1 MVDITD
7 QQLNALRQAENGA
20 WGRVR
25 AYVIVKPVDVAN
37 PAIQYGKIKVAYPVS
52 GEGLLQVWVWD
63 SEGFAGYGKAKGYN
77 YDKLNA
83 ALSEIV
89 YDGERMV
96 HELHKASSEW
106 DTNLRAR
113 GYEVIQAV

>member
-1 MVDITD
+1 MVDMTE
-7 QQLNALRQAENGA
+7 QQLNALIQSEDTA
-20 WGRVR
+20 WCRVE
-25 AYVIVKPVDVAN
+25 AYIIVKPIDVAN
-37 PAIQYGKIKVAYPVS
+37 PKIQYGKIKVAYPVS
-52 GEGLLQVWVWD
+52 GEGILQVWVWD
-63 SEGFAGYGKAKGYN
+63 TEGFAGYGKAKGGG

-96 HELHKASSEW
+96 HELHKASNEW
-106 DTNLRAR
+106 DINLRRR